1 MNFTHEPQLLRP
13 VPVRGPGLGTA
24 GLDYKYEKTRL
35 LKTELNWCLN
45 DFPVFLCGPYVTCKC
60 IFIPNTTNLFTPDK
74 MGRAHILMLS
84 H

>member
-45 DFPVFLCGPYVTCKC
+45 DFPVFVLWPICY
-60 IFIPNTTNLFTPDK
+60 L
-74 MGRAHILMLS
+74 
-84 H
+84 